1 MTSTILRFC
10 KIGTFLLLAGAA
22 KAQFVTNGSASDL
35 GGGCYQL
42 TPDASGQAGT
52 IFSSAPINLGQPFS
66 FSGTF
71 NFGCKDAQG
80 ADGIVFIFATTN
92 TAVGTGGGMLGYAG
106 ITPSIAIEYDD
117 YQNSGEGD
125 PASDH
130 MAVIS
135 NGSVNHNAGTNLV
148 GPIAIPN
155 VEDCG
160 DHCFNVDWS
169 PASQTLTASLDGN
182 VIFYTGDIVN
192 TIFGGNSSV
201 YYGFSSATGSL
212 SNAHRVCLGATNQV
226 ADPMEDVE
234 ICPGE
239 SVQLQADPSGTS
251 YQWAPNPTLS
261 NLTISNPI
269 ATPTTTTTYTVT
281 ITYNCGGQAID
292 DVMVTVLPPP
302 QANASSNSPICLG
315 ETLALTSSG
324 GVSYVWE
331 GPSGFSSNQQNPS
344 IPNVDMGN
352 SGLYTVTVTGPGGCT
367 GTAFTNVIILPLPVV
382 AILPPAFPLCEDSP
396 VATLGGVP
404 AGGVWGGA
412 ANAAGQVNP
421 MALGPGNHLVSYT
434 YTDQNGC
441 SSTEEI
447 FIEIYSLPIVAI
459 DPVAPF
465 CDNDP
470 PFYMTA
476 SPLGGL
482 WGGAASSSGLIDPL
496 NLGTG
501 THEVTYTFTEA
512 TGCTGMDTY
521 LIEILPGATVSIQ
534 PAGPFC
540 ANAPLFTLTATPPGG
555 TWGGAANALGQINPA
570 ALGPGSHTV
579 TYNYAGQG
587 LCPGSS
593 SINIQVSSLP
603 TAVISGSGTIC
614 QGSGNTV
621 SLSFT
626 TTGAA
631 PLEVVYA
638 INNVAQSPI
647 TVAAGTTSFPV
658 STAGTYTIVSVTDA
672 NGCQNSGSGS
682 ALVEVVSAPMVTGFD
697 TQCDANN
704 LNYTVTFEITG
715 GDPATY
721 SVTGPIP
728 GNLSPN
734 PPYIFT
740 SDPIPSGNSY
750 SFTVNDANN
759 CSPTLLSGSFSCQ
772 CVTDAGTM
780 NLVPIALCVGDTAT
794 AIHNQNE
801 TLDGDD
807 ILIFVLHSS
816 NGNSLGTV
824 FATNSVPVFFLVPPM
839 LPGVTYYIS
848 AVAGNDNGNGAVD
861 LNDPCL
867 SVSFGTPVVFTA
879 LPTGSIGNSVEICQ
893 GEQAT
898 LTFSLTGNAPF
909 DVVYS
914 NGSQNFTLNNIFN
927 GHTVQVSPSSTTT
940 YSIVSIGDNSNPACS
955 SNGNSSVTV
964 TVWPHV
970 LTNESISICEGDS
983 VFLQGAFQQVSGTY
997 HDTLSTVHS
1006 CDSVIVTE
1014 LIVHA
1019 VDTVFL
1025 NDSSCNPA
1033 NVGTVTAVFS
1043 NVNGCDSV
1051 VVTTTVFSTTD
1062 TTLVSST
1069 TCDPGQAGVFTQNY
1083 TTPEGCDSTV
1093 IETVS
1098 LLPSDTTQLFGT
1110 SCNPANVGTV
1120 SQVFS
1125 NQFGC
1130 DSLVISTTTF
1140 SQTDTTL
1147 LSSTTC
1153 DPGQAGVFTQNLT
1166 TPDGCDSMVI
1176 ETVLLLPSDSTFL
1189 FDTSCDPNN
1198 AGTTVQNLSNQFG
1211 CDSTVVL
1218 TVSFSESDTTLLNA
1232 STCDPAAAGVFISNL
1247 TAQDGCDSVVI
1258 ETVLLLP
1265 SDTTLLASSTCDPAA
1280 AGLFTANLVNQWGC
1294 DSTVIETVSLLP
1306 SNTVQLFETTCNP
1319 MDTGTV
1325 VTVLSNQFG
1334 CDSTVITLTTLL
1346 PPGECGIAA
1355 ELTGSTIP
1363 CGETGGSLTITV
1375 NLGEAPFDY
1384 SYTGPASGSGSIPSI
1399 GTVETLSGLPAGN
1412 YSVTVT
1418 AASGF
1423 QVVLNAEIEQLN
1435 PPVAQAQVASDYG
1448 GFAISCD
1455 GSSDGSATASA
1466 TGGQAPYSFLWSNG
1480 ATSNQAQGLQ
1490 AGSYTVTVTDANQ
1503 CSDLATVNLTAP
1515 PPLDLAFVANDLD
1528 CFGQNDGVIFAEA
1541 SGGVPPYGYALGT
1554 GAFQASNAFSGLSA
1568 GFYAI
1573 NAQDANGCTVGGG
1586 IAINAPV
1593 AVSVNLGDDI
1603 TIALGDD
1610 ANIKALVNVDPDS
1623 LAAIVWNPGGTEPP
1637 SGLNLQVFPII
1648 TTTYSVSVTDENGCE
1663 DSDDVTVFVDRRKG
1677 VYVPNAFSPN
1687 GDGLNDIFMIFAKEK
1702 QVKNIRSFL
1711 VFDRWGE
1718 TVWQYYNF
1726 QPNDPAFGWNGENR
1740 DQAMNPAVFVWFA
1753 EVEFVDGQVELF
1765 EGDVVL
1771 VK

>member
-1 MTSTILRFC
+1 
-10 KIGTFLLLAGAA
+10 
-22 KAQFVTNGSASDL
+22 
-35 GGGCYQL
+35 
-42 TPDASGQAGT
+42 
-52 IFSSAPINLGQPFS
+52 
-66 FSGTF
+66 
-71 NFGCKDAQG
+71 
-80 ADGIVFIFATTN
+80 
-92 TAVGTGGGMLGYAG
+92 MLGYVG

-117 YQNSGEGD
+117 YQNGGEGD

-135 NGSVNHNAGTNLV
+135 NGSVNHNAATNLV
-148 GPIAIPN
+148 GPVAIPN

-169 PASQTLTASLDGN
+169 PATQTLTASLDGN

-192 TIFGGNSSV
+192 TIFGGNTSV

-212 SNAHRVCLGATNQV
+212 SNAHKVCLGATNQV
-226 ADPMEDVE
+226 NDPMEDVE

-239 SVQLQADPSGTS
+239 SVQLQADPSGLS

-269 ATPTTTTTYTVT
+269 ATPLSTTTYTVT

-292 DVMVTVLPPP
+292 DVIVTVLPPP
-302 QANASSNSPICLG
+302 QANASSNSPICFG
-315 ETLALTSSG
+315 ETLNLMANG
-324 GVSYVWE
+324 GVSYSWE
-331 GPSGFSSNQQNPS
+331 GPPAFSSNQQNPS
-344 IPNVDMGN
+344 ISNVDMSN
-352 SGLYTVTVTGPGGCT
+352 SGLYTVTVTGAGGCT
-367 GTAFTNVIILPLPVV
+367 GSATTNVIVLPLPVV

-396 VATLGGVP
+396 VATLGAVP
-404 AGGVWGGA
+404 PGGIWGGA
-412 ANAAGQVNP
+412 ANALGQVNP
-421 MALGPGNHLVSYT
+421 VALGPGNHAVSYT

-441 SSTEEI
+441 SNTEEI
-447 FIEIYSLPIVAI
+447 FIEVYSLPIVEI
-459 DPVAPF
+459 DPIAPL

-470 PFYMTA
+470 PFYMMGN
-476 SPLGGL
+476 PLGGV

-501 THEVTYTFTEA
+501 MHEVTYTYTES
-512 TGCTGMDTY
+512 TGCMGMDSY
-521 LIEILPGATVSIQ
+521 FIEILPGAMVNIQ
-534 PAGPFC
+534 AAGPFC
-540 ANAPLFTLTATPPGG
+540 ANAPVFTMTATPPGG
-555 TWGGAANALGQINPA
+555 TWGGAANALGQINPTV
-570 ALGPGSHTV
+570 LGPGSHTV
-579 TYNYAGQG
+579 TYSFSGQG
-587 LCPGSS
+587 LCPGNS
-593 SINIQVSSLP
+593 SINIQINSLP

-621 SLSFT
+621 SLTIT

-631 PLEVVYA
+631 PLEVIYA

-658 STAGTYTIVSVTDA
+658 NTAGTYTIVSVTDA
-672 NGCQNSGSGS
+672 NGCENSGSGS
-682 ALVEVVSAPMVTGFD
+682 ALVEVVSSPMVTGFD
-697 TQCDANN
+697 TNCDANN

-715 GDPATY
+715 GEPATY

-728 GNLSPN
+728 GNLSPTA
-734 PPYIFT
+734 PYIFT
-740 SDPIPSGNSY
+740 SDPIPSSNSY

-759 CSPTLLSGSFSCQ
+759 CSPTLLSGSFSCL

-780 NLVPIALCVGDTAT
+780 NLTPIAICVGDTAT
-794 AIHNQNE
+794 ATHNQDE

-807 ILIFVLHSS
+807 ILVFVLHSS

-824 FATNSVPVFFLVPPM
+824 YATNSVPVFYLVPPM
-839 LPGVTYYIS
+839 MPGVTYYIS

-879 LPTGSIGNSVEICQ
+879 LPTGTIGSNVEICQ

-927 GHTVQVSPSSTTT
+927 GHTIQVSPSSTTT
-940 YSIVSIGDNSNPACS
+940 YSIVTIGDNSNPACT

-970 LTNESISICEGDS
+970 LTNETVSICEGDS
-983 VFLQGAFQQVSGTY
+983 VFLQGAFQHGSGIF
-997 HDTLSTVHS
+997 HDTLSTVHT
-1006 CDSVIVTE
+1006 CDSVIVTM

-1033 NVGTVTAVFS
+1033 NVGTETQLFS
-1043 NVNGCDSV
+1043 NINGCDSV

-1069 TCDPGQAGVFTQNY
+1069 TCEPGQAGVFTQNY

-1093 IETVS
+1093 IETVD
-1098 LLPSDTTQLFGT
+1098 LLPSDTTQLFDT
-1110 SCNPANVGTV
+1110 SCNPANVGTA
-1120 SQVFS
+1120 SQIF
-1125 NQFGC
+1125 NNHYGC
-1130 DSLVISTTTF
+1130 DSLVITTTTF

-1147 LSSTTC
+1147 IGSNTC
-1153 DPGQAGVFTQNLT
+1153 DPGQAGIFTNNFT
-1166 TPDGCDSMVI
+1166 TPDGCDSIVI

-1189 FDTSCDPNN
+1189 FDTSCDPNS

-1218 TVSFSESDTTLLNA
+1218 TVSFSESDTTLLSS
-1232 STCDPAAAGVFISNL
+1232 STCNPAEEGVFISNL
-1247 TAQDGCDSVVI
+1247 IAQDGCDSVVI
-1258 ETVLLLP
+1258 ETVVLLP
-1265 SDTTLLASSTCDPAA
+1265 SDTTLLASNTCDPTAV
-1280 AGLFTANLVNQWGC
+1280 GIFTANLVNQWGC
-1294 DSTVIETVSLLP
+1294 DSTVIETVSLLS

-1319 MDTGTV
+1319 LDTGTV
-1325 VTVLSNQFG
+1325 TTVLSNQFG

-1346 PPGECGIAA
+1346 PPGECGISA

-1363 CGETGGSLTITV
+1363 CGETRGSLTITV
-1375 NLGEAPFDY
+1375 NVGEAPF
-1384 SYTGPASGSGSIPSI
+1384 SYTYNGPASGSGTIATL
-1399 GTVETLSGLPAGN
+1399 GTVETVSGLPPGN
-1412 YSVTVT
+1412 YSVSVT
-1418 AASGF
+1418 TASGF
-1423 QVVLNAEIEQLN
+1423 QAVLSAEIEQLN
-1435 PPVAQAQVASDYG
+1435 PPIAQAQIVSDYN
-1448 GFAISCD
+1448 GFDISCN
-1455 GSSDGSATASA
+1455 GGNDGSASASA
-1466 TGGQAPYSFLWSNG
+1466 TGGQSPYSFLWSNG
-1480 ATSNQAQGLQ
+1480 FTNNPLQ
-1490 AGSYTVTVTDANQ
+1490 NLAEGSYSVTVTDANQ
-1503 CSDLATVNLTAP
+1503 CTDVAQVTLTSP
-1515 PPLDLAFVANDLD
+1515 VPLVLAFVANDLD

-1541 SGGVPPYGYALGT
+1541 SGGVPPYQYALGT
-1554 GAFQASNAFSGLSA
+1554 DPAQTSNAFSGLSA
-1568 GFYAI
+1568 GFYEI
-1573 NAQDANGCTVGGG
+1573 TAQDANGCSVEGG
-1586 IAINAPV
+1586 IAINAPL
-1593 AVSVNLGDDI
+1593 AVSVELGNDVTIELGDN
-1603 TIALGDD
+1603 TTL
-1610 ANIKALVNVDPDS
+1610 NALVNVDPDS
-1623 LAAIVWNPGGTEPP
+1623 LAAIIWNPTIIEQPD
-1637 SGLNLQVFPII
+1637 SLKLKVYPII
-1648 TTTYSVSVTDENGCE
+1648 TTTYAVSVTDENGCE
-1663 DSDDVTVFVDRRKG
+1663 DSDQVTVFVDRRKG

-1687 GDGLNDIFMIFAKEK
+1687 GDGLNDVFMIFAKEN

-1726 QPNDPAFGWNGENR
+1726 QPNDPAFGWDGEHR
-1740 DQAMNPAVFVWFA
+1740 GQQMNPAVFVWFA